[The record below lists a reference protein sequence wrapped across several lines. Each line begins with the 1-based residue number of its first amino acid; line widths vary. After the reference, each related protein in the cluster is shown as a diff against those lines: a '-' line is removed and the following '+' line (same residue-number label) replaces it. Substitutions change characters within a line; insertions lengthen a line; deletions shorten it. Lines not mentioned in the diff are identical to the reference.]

1 MAKLTVY
8 FKYKAIDSYLFEN
21 KVVHIGRDETNDI
34 KIDSLAVAPAHAVII
49 IKDKCLIKQLN
60 DDYPLIINGQKTK
73 ESLLNNSDTIT
84 IGKHDIVFNDS
95 EPSINEIEDTLD
107 FKDNTPVASAID
119 EHHDEHIPAAS
130 LQVMNGDNIGKVVS
144 LKRAMTRLGNIGN
157 GILVITKRKD
167 GYFVSALENN
177 GTLLINNNPLNESYL
192 KLQQNDVLSINST
205 ALQFFLH

>member
-21 KVVHIGRDETNDI
+21 RVVHIGRDETNDI
-34 KIDSLAVAPAHAVII
+34 KIDSLAVAPAHAAIV

-73 ESLLNNSDTIT
+73 ESILNNNDTIT
-84 IGKHDIVFNDS
+84 VGKHDIVFNDS
-95 EPSINEIEDTLD
+95 DPLTNQSEDTLD
-107 FKDNTPVASAID
+107 FKDNMPVANATA
-119 EHHDEHIPAAS
+119 EHHDEQIPAAS
-130 LQVMNGDNIGKVVS
+130 LQVMSGDNIGKVVS
-144 LKRAMTRLGNIGN
+144 LKRAMTRLGNIGS

-177 GTLLINNNPLNESYL
+177 GTLLINSKPLNESYL
-192 KLQQNDVLSINST
+192 KLQQNDVLSINNT
-205 ALQFFLH
+205 TLQFFLH

>member
-21 KVVHIGRDETNDI
+21 RVVHIGRDETNDI
-34 KIDSLAVAPAHAVII
+34 KIDSLAVAPAHAAIV

-73 ESLLNNSDTIT
+73 ESILNNNDTIT
-84 IGKHDIVFNDS
+84 VGKHDIVFNDS
-95 EPSINEIEDTLD
+95 DSFTNQTEDTLD
-107 FKDNTPVASAID
+107 FKDNMPVANATA
-119 EHHDEHIPAAS
+119 EHHDEQISAAS
-130 LQVMNGDNIGKVVS
+130 LQVMSGDNIGKVVS
-144 LKRAMTRLGNIGN
+144 LKRAMTRLGNIGS

-177 GTLLINNNPLNESYL
+177 GTLLINSKPLNESYL
-192 KLQQNDVLSINST
+192 KLQQNDVLSINNT
-205 ALQFFLH
+205 TLQFFLH